1 MGNMDN
7 MRPSR
12 LCQEFARILNATPA
26 VINGVCTATR
36 SRTDIRPIVLG
47 RRAESFMFVP
57 QAFSFEGID
66 REGRALCLGE
76 TVILQEEINP
86 FISRLRK
93 SGILVTAFHNHWLFD
108 EPRLM
113 YVHFEAIEQP
123 LTFARKVRDAL
134 QVLNS
139 GHNNR
144 NTECPQFIGRRR
156 RNPDTEELCEKF
168 SRILGGMHT
177 FENGVCMVMRSRNN
191 IKPTVLGRR
200 GRSFLLVPQ
209 MFNFESLSS
218 DGRAL
223 CSGETVILQ
232 EELNPFISKLREHN
246 IIVTAFHNHWL
257 FEKPRLMYI
266 HFEKIDRP
274 LQFAKDVRDALQ
286 VLTNREV
293 RPSR

>member
-1 MGNMDN
+1 MGNMDS
-7 MRPSR
+7 MQPSR
-12 LCQEFARILNATPA
+12 LCQEFARILNSTPA

-36 SRTDIRPIVLG
+36 SRTDLHPIVLG

-86 FISRLRK
+86 FISRLRRN
-93 SGILVTAFHNHWLFD
+93 GILVTAFHNHWLFD

-113 YVHFEAIEQP
+113 YVHFESIDKP
-123 LTFARKVRDAL
+123 LDFARKVRYAL
-134 QVLNS
+134 EVLGARDRGMS
-139 GHNNR
+139 SSYGKNR
-144 NTECPQFIGRRR
+144 T
-156 RNPDTEELCEKF
+156 NPDAVDLCNKF
-168 SRILGGMHT
+168 GQILGGTHT

-232 EELNPFISKLREHN
+232 EELNPFISRLREHN
-246 IIVTAFHNHWL
+246 ILVTAFHNHWL
-257 FEKPRLMYI
+257 FENPRLMYI
-266 HFEKIDRP
+266 HFLKIDHP
-274 LQFAKDVRDALQ
+274 LQFAKDVKDALR
-286 VLTNREV
+286 VLTTKEV
-293 RPSR
+293 RPC